1 MTKGGTDRNVSL
13 RDAVGAQL
21 DDHIEQYALDDDD
34 LLFSYDMLMTEVRA
48 LKAAQRAQVLATP
61 IPDGLGRTDP
71 DSRGRTF
78 RHGTLNAYIR
88 AKCRCEWC
96 RHRMAQWSATR
107 VDHHPPPGRPGRQ
120 RADASGHLPRD
131 TFRSQVWIATLDAL
145 GYPPDKRPTFHKL
158 RHAHASWLLAGGA
171 DLVVVKERLGHKNIA
186 TTQRYL
192 HALDPVEETAL
203 DALTTFETR
212 RDELAQGRRRRGA

>member
-1 MTKGGTDRNVSL
+1 MP
-13 RDAVGAQL
+13 A
-21 DDHIEQYALDDDD
+21 
-34 LLFSYDMLMTEVRA
+34 
-48 LKAAQRAQVLATP
+48 
-61 IPDGLGRTDP
+61 PDGSVVRDPGR
-71 DSRGRTF
+71 
-78 RHGTLNAYIR
+78 
-88 AKCRCEWC
+88 
-96 RHRMAQWSATR
+96 
-107 VDHHPPPGRPGRQ
+107 PPSTPGRPGR
-120 RADASGHLPRD
+120 RGADGSGHLPRD
-131 TFRSQVWIATLDAL
+131 TFRNQVWIATLDTL